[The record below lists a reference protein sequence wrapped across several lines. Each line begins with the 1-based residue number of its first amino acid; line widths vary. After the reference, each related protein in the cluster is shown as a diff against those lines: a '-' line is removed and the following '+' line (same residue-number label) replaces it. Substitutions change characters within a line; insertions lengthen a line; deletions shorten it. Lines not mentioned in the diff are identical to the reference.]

1 MTNDIKSI
9 RDQKIREKLKE
20 DTLISAPTLDAYEN
34 YIYENNIRMNKY
46 SSNQKIIIFIL
57 LIIIFISL
65 SFNVKFMLDAKNTPS
80 YSEEDLQKYM
90 ENVIIYSVTLN
101 DSNTEDKAENKIEN
115 EINTQAIEN
124 TYSNEISTIENTI
137 PENTTFVANVIKH
150 NYFNDDNTDKFDNV
164 NIESITSLIEAYSFI
179 ISRESENEAEKN
191 TALLE
196 FATHYFNT
204 KNLQENSLTVS
215 TKYTKTLENFNYLF
229 DEALGITFDPNT
241 PICSNYFTYNSASN
255 SYLNGSTYSKLLKET
270 NTATDLKIAK
280 YENNE
285 YTGTVYIT
293 RTLDDF
299 SKEYKVIFKFTE
311 NSDYTYSKYKIT
323 SFEVEP
329 VIKELDKSL
338 RLFNTYDIDLDI
350 LNEALSKYIT
360 SNKKLT
366 ITPTYFNVSY
376 ITPLENSENSFEVS
390 LDIAYQ
396 DGTLYESK
404 AYTAIVE
411 YENNFAK
418 VKELNEK

>member
-65 SFNVKFMLDAKNTPS
+65 SFNVKFMLDAKNAPS
-80 YSEEDLQKYM
+80 YSEEDLQKHM

-101 DSNTEDKAENKIEN
+101 DSNTEDKKENKIEN

-124 TYSNEISTIENTI
+124 TYSNEINTIENTV

-164 NIESITSLIEAYSFI
+164 DIESITSLVEAYSFI
-179 ISRESENEAEKN
+179 IARESENEAEKN

-196 FATHYFNT
+196 SATHYFNT
-204 KNLQENSLTVS
+204 KNSQENSLTVS

-270 NTATDLKIAK
+270 NTAKYLKIAK
-280 YENNE
+280 YENSE

-376 ITPLENSENSFEVS
+376 ITPLESSENTFEVS

-411 YENNFAK
+411 YENSFAK